1 MPRFWVILIS
11 AIRQS
16 RLDRDRSGLPTRS
29 DFFWLGMMLHHALSG
44 IEPSS
49 LGTGTPLHIPS
60 SATYY
65 NQASTENW
73 HDLLGF
79 EPRSCGFGDRCFT
92 VKLRP
97 HILCDSRLD
106 YHATTYQRVSISA
119 TENPSASLYYGS
131 FQRAFFILC
140 GEFRHQPHHPGA
152 TRPLVTKGRNRTFDL
167 RSGYGFSSNLCL
179 CALGIGHLL
188 LHRSSTELPLHIW
201 GGEQVMSL
209 HPCVPLKRYR
219 QRSVLHQGHRMNV
232 QKNFNSFGKQYSFYT
247 TFENEL
253 KFSGRKTSTHFCG
266 VPNRTEH

>member
-1 MPRFWVILIS
+1 MRFPFSPNRHPPLKLCY
-11 AIRQS
+11 RQ
-16 RLDRDRSGLPTRS
+16 
-29 DFFWLGMMLHHALSG
+29 
-44 IEPSS
+44 PSS
-49 LGTGTPLHIPS
+49 LYRRGHLSFSVGSPP
-60 SATYY
+60 
-65 NQASTENW
+65 
-73 HDLLGF
+73 
-79 EPRSCGFGDRCFT
+79 P
-92 VKLRP
+92 
-97 HILCDSRLD
+97 
-106 YHATTYQRVSISA
+106 TTY
-119 TENPSASLYYGS
+119 
-131 FQRAFFILC
+131 
-140 GEFRHQPHHPGA
+140 PGA

-167 RSGYGFSSNLCL
+167 RSGYGSSSNLCL

-232 QKNFNSFGKQYSFYT
+232 RKNFNSFGKQYSFYT

>member
-1 MPRFWVILIS
+1 M
-11 AIRQS
+11 
-16 RLDRDRSGLPTRS
+16 
-29 DFFWLGMMLHHALSG
+29 
-44 IEPSS
+44 
-49 LGTGTPLHIPS
+49 
-60 SATYY
+60 
-65 NQASTENW
+65 
-73 HDLLGF
+73 
-79 EPRSCGFGDRCFT
+79 
-92 VKLRP
+92 
-97 HILCDSRLD
+97 CDSRLD

-209 HPCVPLKRYR
+209 HPCIALKRYR
-219 QRSVLHQGHRMNV
+219 NAR
-232 QKNFNSFGKQYSFYT
+232 YSIRDTAYKRADIKLSPST
-247 TFENEL
+247 TVHP
-253 KFSGRKTSTHFCG
+253 KTYSPDTH
-266 VPNRTEH
+266 PR